1 MTKINHIGLI
11 VDGNGRW
18 AKERGQK
25 RSYGHKKGAEAL
37 EKIILYINE
46 NKIANYLSLYVF
58 STENFNRSEEEVN
71 YLMEL
76 FMKWF
81 KKAKDKYQSANIK
94 VLFSSQK
101 SYLKKE
107 IVDAINELED
117 ATKENTG
124 LVVNFCLSYGGRQE
138 IVDAT
143 KKISEKV
150 LNKEIKIEDIN
161 EELFKKYLYNDL
173 PDVDFLIRTSGENRI
188 SNFMLWQLSYAEFY
202 FPKTYFP
209 DFTPESLKE
218 AIKEYEKR
226 DRRFGK
232 IKNEKQ
238 SK

>member
-25 RSYGHKKGAEAL
+25 RSYGHKKGAESL

-81 KKAKDKYQSANIK
+81 KKAKDKYQNANIK

-101 SYLKKE
+101 NYLKKE
-107 IVDAINELED
+107 IVDAINELEN

-202 FPKTYFP
+202 FPKVYFP
-209 DFTPESLKE
+209 DFTPESLEE

-232 IKNEKQ
+232 IKK
-238 SK
+238 

>member
-1 MTKINHIGLI
+1 MSKINHIGII

-18 AKERGQK
+18 AKERK
-25 RSYGHKKGAEAL
+25 KTRSEGHKAGAENL
-37 EKIILYINE
+37 EKLIHYINE
-46 NKIANYLSLYVF
+46 EKLANYVSLYVF
-58 STENFNRSEEEVN
+58 STENFNRSKEEVD

-81 KKAKDKYQSANIK
+81 KTCKERYQNANIK

-101 SYLKKE
+101 EFLKKD
-107 IVDAINELED
+107 VADAISKLED
-117 ATKENTG
+117 ATKNNTG

-138 IVDAT
+138 IVDAS
-143 KKISEKV
+143 KKIASDVKENKLDICDIDEK
-150 LNKEIKIEDIN
+150 
-161 EELFKKYLYNDL
+161 LFSKYLYKDL

-188 SNFMLWQLSYAEFY
+188 SNFMLWQISYAEFY

-209 DFTPESLKE
+209 DFTPECLDE

-232 IKNEKQ
+232 IK
-238 SK
+238 

>member
-1 MTKINHIGLI
+1 
-11 VDGNGRW
+11 
-18 AKERGQK
+18 
-25 RSYGHKKGAEAL
+25 
-37 EKIILYINE
+37 
-46 NKIANYLSLYVF
+46 
-58 STENFNRSEEEVN
+58 
-71 YLMEL
+71 
-76 FMKWF
+76 MKWF
-81 KKAKDKYQSANIK
+81 KKAKDKYQNANIK

-101 SYLKKE
+101 NYLKKE
-107 IVDAINELED
+107 IVDAINELEN

-202 FPKTYFP
+202 FPKVYFP
-209 DFTPESLKE
+209 DFTPESLEE

-232 IKNEKQ
+232 IKK
-238 SK
+238 

>member
-1 MTKINHIGLI
+1 MDTINHIGII

-18 AKERGQK
+18 AQEKGK
-25 RSYGHKKGAEAL
+25 IRSEGHKAGADAL
-37 EKIILYINE
+37 EKIILYTSK

-58 STENFNRSEEEVN
+58 STENFNRSSEEVN

-81 KKAKDKYQSANIK
+81 KKAKSKYDSENIK

-101 SYLKKE
+101 SFLKPE
-107 IVDAINELED
+107 IVDAINELEE
-117 ATKENTG
+117 ATKNNTG

-143 KKISEKV
+143 KKIASDV
-150 LNKEIKIEDIN
+150 KEGYLKIEDIN
-161 EELFKKYLYNDL
+161 EKMYSGYLYNDL

-188 SNFMLWQLSYAEFY
+188 SNFMLWQISYAEFY
-202 FPKTYFP
+202 FPKVYFP
-209 DFTPESLKE
+209 DFTPECLEE
-218 AIKEYEKR
+218 AIKVYKTR

-232 IKNEKQ
+232 IKK
-238 SK
+238 

>member
-173 PDVDFLIRTSGENRI
+173 PDVDFLIITSGENRI

-209 DFTPESLKE
+209 DFTPESLEE

>member
-81 KKAKDKYQSANIK
+81 KKAKDKYQNANIK

-107 IVDAINELED
+107 IVDAINELEN

-209 DFTPESLKE
+209 DFTPESLEE

-232 IKNEKQ
+232 IKKWKQ

>member
-1 MTKINHIGLI
+1 MTKINHIGII

-81 KKAKDKYQSANIK
+81 KKAKDKYQNANIK

-107 IVDAINELED
+107 IVDAINELEN

-202 FPKTYFP
+202 FPKVYFP
-209 DFTPESLKE
+209 DFTPESLEE

-232 IKNEKQ
+232 IKK
-238 SK
+238 